1 MKKDDLQ
8 VINEQVVLGKDF
20 KIYGTIE
27 NPLFLAKDV
36 ADWIEHSNTRMM
48 LKSVDEDEKLCVNN
62 PYALKGQQEQWFLT
76 EDGVYEVLMQSRK
89 PIAKQFKKKI
99 KEIVKEIRKTGSFD
113 VVENTIMKIEDE
125 KERLLRFKINGQENI
140 LTIDPSDMMA
150 NALLTNYKLELN
162 QYLSDKK
169 INAISNEVKTLK
181 HKVDRSVIVREG
193 DKTAEAVARQF
204 SIFSSSNKPHGNFA
218 EHMAKKLGFY
228 ISPDGN
234 IGYQD
239 DFVTVNIVQRG
250 GTEVPTLK
258 FSKEAV
264 RLMSDSV
271 ENEGLNFTDVEYGKR
286 GADKGKFK
294 RAKIEFDTGN
304 IWVNETTYN
313 LYN

>member
-1 MKKDDLQ
+1 MSNELQ
-8 VINEQVVLGKDF
+8 VINEQVVLEKFF
-20 KIYGTIE
+20 KIYGTVD

-36 ADWIEHSNTRMM
+36 ADWIEHTQVSKM
-48 LKSVDEDEKLCVNN
+48 LQSIDEDEKLMGT
-62 PYALKGQQEQWFLT
+62 LFLSGQKRETWFLT
-76 EDGVYEVLMQSRK
+76 EDGVYEVLMLSRK
-89 PIAKQFKKKI
+89 PIAKEFKKKI
-99 KEIVKEIRKTGSFD
+99 KEIIKEIRNTGSFD
-113 VVENTIMKIEDE
+113 VVGNSIMKIEDE

-150 NALLTNYKLELN
+150 NALLTNYKLELS

-169 INAISNEVKTLK
+169 LNAITN
-181 HKVDRSVIVREG
+181 KVEEIEYKVNRSVIVREG
-193 DKTAEAVARQF
+193 DKTGEAVARTF
-204 SIFSSSNKPHGNFA
+204 SIFSTSNKPHGNFA

-239 DFVTVNIVQRG
+239 EYVTVNIVQRG
-250 GTEVPTLK
+250 GTEVPALK

-264 RLMSDSV
+264 RLMSECI
-271 ENEGLNFTDVEYGKR
+271 ENEGLEIAEVEYGKR
-286 GADKGKFK
+286 GMDKGKFK
-294 RAKIEFDTGN
+294 RAKIAFDTGN